1 MQLITANAS
10 PFARKVRVLLHEA
23 GQTGAVGMMEV
34 STSPVATDLRVAAAN
49 PAGKIPALLREDGPA
64 IHDSRVICR
73 YLASHFGAGF
83 YPEARLFETLT
94 LESIADAIMDAAI
107 LMVYE
112 HRVRPHEKVFEP
124 WVEAQW
130 AKIERSLRTS
140 DERWMSHLA
149 GPLDM
154 SHIALGCALGYLDFR
169 LPARNWREGNG
180 AHRRLAEADD
190 LFAKLMGDVVE
201 PRREFIQEN
210 ALNVEN
216 LDF

>member
-23 GQTGAVGMMEV
+23 GQTGAVAMCEV
-34 STSPVATDLRVAAAN
+34 STSPVATDPQVAAAN
-49 PAGKIPALLREDGPA
+49 PAGKIPALLRDDGPA

-73 YLASHFGAGF
+73 YLDARFGSGL
-83 YPEARLFETLT
+83 YPEARLWETLT
-94 LESIADAIMDAAI
+94 LESSADAIMDAAV

-130 AKIERSLRTS
+130 ARIDRSLRAI
-140 DERWMSHLA
+140 DERRMGHLN
-149 GPLDM
+149 GPLDI

-169 LPARNWREGNG
+169 LGARNWREGNG
-180 AHRRLAEADD
+180 ALDD
-190 LFAKLMGDVVE
+190 WFAV
-201 PRREFIQEN
+201 FN
-210 ALNVEN
+210 AR
-216 LDF
+216 DSMRATAPG